1 MGFFKTL
8 TTLLAPKKAEFAKRL
23 VSKRRA
29 SAQER
34 LIAGFAVEGSAEY
47 RLRMLGLESAEYA
60 VTPEATLVNI
70 LEQYW
75 QPHIADF
82 YTNPS
87 LFGGPY
93 DPKRGASSEE
103 RAALAKKRVNDLAG
117 HIEYKLTGNPQAAKH
132 LPEFET
138 FLDYMRYRIQ
148 VEHPKNPYVGPQ
160 YGYTDAFLQYALEE
174 SRHVFGRPP
183 NDG

>member
-1 MGFFKTL
+1 MGFLKTIA
-8 TTLLAPKKAEFAKRL
+8 TLLVPKKAEFAKRL

-34 LIAGFAVEGSAEY
+34 LIAGVAVQGSAEY
-47 RLRMLGLESAEYA
+47 RLRVLGLESAEYA

-75 QPHIADF
+75 QPHIANF

-87 LFGGPY
+87 IVGGPY
-93 DPKRGASSEE
+93 DPKCGASSEE

-117 HIEYKLTGNPQAAKH
+117 HIEYKLTGNPQAAAH
-132 LPEFET
+132 LPAFET
-138 FLDYMRYRIQ
+138 FLAYMRYRIQ
-148 VEHPKNPYVGPQ
+148 SEHPRNPYLGPQ
-160 YGYTDAFLQYALEE
+160 YGYTDEFLQYALDE
-174 SRHVFGRPP
+174 SRYVFARQ
-183 NDG
+183 